1 MQRHRGTHTLSAF
14 GLAAAL
20 FVALIGGNPTQSSA
34 DDVSGVITGYVHDQ
48 YNRPLADARVFLQ
61 SDDGPVAIRTVDRY
75 GFFSFLAVLPG
86 KYVVVSRL
94 NGYLVTRACPFTI
107 HPNQTKSVHFR
118 MRKTIS
124 TIATDPVGGCPPAD
138 PPISF

>member
-1 MQRHRGTHTLSAF
+1 MRVVI
-14 GLAAAL
+14 LAAIL
-20 FVALIGGNPTQSSA
+20 FVALLIGNASQSKS
-34 DDVSGVITGYVHDQ
+34 DDVSGVVTGYVYDQ
-48 YNRPLADARVFLQ
+48 YNRPLDRAQVLLQ
-61 SDDGPVAIRTVDRY
+61 SENSPVSIRAVNRN
-75 GFFSFLAVLPG
+75 GFFAFLSVLPG
-86 KYVVVSRL
+86 KYVVDSRL
-94 NGYLVTRACPFTI
+94 NGYVYARTCAFTI

>member
-1 MQRHRGTHTLSAF
+1 MRVVI
-14 GLAAAL
+14 LAVFL
-20 FVALIGGNPTQSSA
+20 FIVLLIGTPAQSKS
-34 DDVSGVITGYVHDQ
+34 DDVSGVVTGYVYDQ
-48 YNRPLADARVFLQ
+48 YNRPLDRAQVLLQ
-61 SDDGPVAIRTVDRY
+61 SENSPVSIRAANRN
-75 GFFSFLAVLPG
+75 GFFLFLAVLPG
-86 KYVVVSRL
+86 KYFVDSRL
-94 NGYLVTRACPFTI
+94 DGYMYTSTCAFTI